1 MLAYIFKTY
10 CNVAQS
16 TLVLLANSNE
26 WALALADAKLLVES
40 MPAALLLTV
49 VGNW

>member
-1 MLAYIFKTY
+1 MLAYIVKTY
-10 CNVAQS
+10 CNAQS
-16 TLVLLANSNE
+16 TLVLLANTNE